1 VGWSGGLGLF
11 ARELSMLLGLAKPP
25 LEDGD
30 NGTPL
35 TVPEADGDLECNSE
49 FRRR

>member
-1 VGWSGGLGLF
+1 
-11 ARELSMLLGLAKPP
+11 MLLGLAKPP

-35 TVPEADGDLECNSE
+35 TVPEADGDLECSSDA
-49 FRRR
+49 RRRRGVAVV